1 MGNQLFLLKN
11 NIDEFVLHVCPAC
24 SPKNAEN
31 YQGLKAGEYVL
42 FNMKTELLVIQT
54 LM

>member
-1 MGNQLFLLKN
+1 MSFIIQK
-11 NIDEFVLHVCPAC
+11 
-24 SPKNAEN
+24 KAEN
-31 YQGLKAGEYVL
+31 YKGLKASEYVL